1 MGALVDML
9 FFRFLVAYFS
19 HPIFKCVRDLFLL
32 GWKYFRYPNSI
43 NWFLFISL
51 TSPSIRS
58 TSIYH
63 SYCHVHN
70 TPCVCVCVLCMGFG
84 LGPIEF
90 RPSIK
95 IAKLFTTAFAQC
107 VFFSP
112 LYLINET
119 NRFLAVVSIFSR
131 LLVSFIFIRLFGLK
145 SSKPHQCSAWNRNED
160 RQWA

>member
-1 MGALVDML
+1 ML
-9 FFRFLVAYFS
+9 FLDFWSRIFRIQFSSVYEIYFCWVEN
-19 HPIFKCVRDLFLL
+19 IFAIQIQSIDFISFLL
-32 GWKYFRYPNSI
+32 LPPQYEALQFTTAI
-43 NWFLFISL
+43 VMF
-51 TSPSIRS
+51 T
-58 TSIYH
+58 TH
-63 SYCHVHN
+63 H
-70 TPCVCVCVLCMGFG
+70 VCVLCMGFG